1 MTSDIEEYENSKLDF
16 LNTMASLRP
25 DLFMPLE
32 WSAEQKAEASAMIRP
47 AQVRTALFASI
58 PLICRGENCRF
69 AEICPLLAKNL
80 APVGRSCSIEMAAV
94 QQFMTEYIEELG
106 VDPTNLVEVS
116 MIRDIVDQEIQH
128 MRTTWLLSMEDFIQE
143 NAIGISDKGEV
154 IIRKELH
161 LAVEM
166 QDRLHKRKKDLRN
179 QLLATREARAKIGQ
193 GNLDTAQSISKALE
207 RVREMDRTKEIEIR
221 KRLGMEHYDD
231 YIDAEEVIEGEK
243 KDGETS

>member
-1 MTSDIEEYENSKLDF
+1 MSDIEEYEKTKTQF
-16 LNTMASLRP
+16 LETMSSLRP

-32 WSAEQKAEASAMIRP
+32 WSEAQKAEASAMIRP

-80 APVGRSCSIEMAAV
+80 APVGKSCSIEMAAV
-94 QQFMTEYIEELG
+94 QQFMSEYISELG

-143 NAIGISDKGEV
+143 NAIGISDSGEV
-154 IIRKELH
+154 IFRKELH

-207 RVREMDRTKEIEIR
+207 KVRDLEFRNQAEIR
-221 KRLGMEHYDD
+221 KRLGMEEYDD
-231 YIDAEEVIEGEK
+231 YIDADEIIEETTED
-243 KDGETS
+243 DGTT

>member
-1 MTSDIEEYENSKLDF
+1 MMSDIEEYEKTKTQF
-16 LNTMASLRP
+16 LETMSSLRP

-32 WSAEQKAEASAMIRP
+32 WSEAQKAEASAMIRP

-80 APVGRSCSIEMAAV
+80 APVGKSCSIEMAAV
-94 QQFMTEYIEELG
+94 QQFMSEYISELG

-143 NAIGISDKGEV
+143 NAIGISDSGEV
-154 IIRKELH
+154 IFRKELH

-207 RVREMDRTKEIEIR
+207 KVRDLEFRNQAEIR
-221 KRLGMEHYDD
+221 KRLGMEEYDD
-231 YIDAEEVIEGEK
+231 YIDADEIIEETTED
-243 KDGETS
+243 DGTT